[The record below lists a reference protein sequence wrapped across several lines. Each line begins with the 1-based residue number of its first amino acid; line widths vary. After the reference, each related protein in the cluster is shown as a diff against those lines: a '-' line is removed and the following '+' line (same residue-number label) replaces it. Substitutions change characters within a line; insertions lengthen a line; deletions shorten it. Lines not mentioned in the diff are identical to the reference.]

1 MSMNV
6 SIKIFGKK
14 EDETV
19 VSANR
24 VSCDGG
30 VLGHPKV
37 YLSVDEKNITLCPY
51 CSHKFLKQNKTTKIK

>member
-1 MSMNV
+1 MNV
-6 SIKIFGKK
+6 STKIFGKK

-37 YLSVDEKNITLCPY
+37 FLSFDKEGKANCPY
-51 CSHKFLKQNKTTKIK
+51 CGAIYQLEE